1 MTAVVIERMV
11 KISCVF
17 QFALFS
23 SKENVT
29 IVFVPVPM
37 FVPVPV
43 PVPVPVLRASCL
55 VLSA

>member
-1 MTAVVIERMV
+1 MV

-43 PVPVPVLRASCL
+43 PVPVPVL
-55 VLSA
+55 SA